1 MYKLIKDISQDNF
14 LFGGLIYHHK
24 EIIDPEKREEE
35 FNKMIARELGEEK
48 VTKEVKDFE
57 IEDIYS
63 LAALLKNAKSSQSLG
78 QYAMEKTMKYFGNE
92 SEPYPI
98 DTIYDSKEHSN
109 AFIDN
114 KVKILDSDKIIFIS
128 MKGVIGGVYDT
139 GCEKQRLGIMYRF
152 DEDLNIYIGE
162 VFDLKL
168 YEDFMDY
175 KKYIGDLR

>member
-35 FNKMIARELGEEK
+35 FNRMIARELGEEK
-48 VTKEVKDFE
+48 TVTEIKELE
-57 IEDIYS
+57 IGDVYS
-63 LAALLKNAKSSQSLG
+63 LGALLKSIKSSQSLS

-98 DTIYDSKEHSN
+98 DTIYDSKEHRN

-114 KVKILDSDKIIFIS
+114 KIKILDSDKIIFIS
-128 MKGVIGGVYDT
+128 MKGVIGGLYDT
-139 GCEKQRLGIMYRF
+139 GCEKQRLGIMYKF
-152 DEDLNIYIGE
+152 DENLNIYIGE

-168 YEDFMDY
+168 YEDFMEY
-175 KKYIGDLR
+175 KNVIGDLK